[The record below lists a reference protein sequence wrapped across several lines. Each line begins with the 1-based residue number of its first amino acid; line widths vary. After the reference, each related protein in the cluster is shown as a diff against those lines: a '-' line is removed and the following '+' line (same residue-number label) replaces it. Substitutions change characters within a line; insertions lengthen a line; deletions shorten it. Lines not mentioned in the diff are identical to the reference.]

1 MTITREELIQKLNE
15 DLENEYA
22 AAIQYVQ
29 HAAVITGPEYQ
40 SVQKELLI
48 HVDEEMGHAKM
59 LADQIAYLGG
69 TPTMNVGAC
78 YTDTISKKML
88 QQDLAGE
95 KLAIKNYTE
104 RIAQAQELQL
114 YGLEQVL
121 KNILSD
127 EEEHERDIAAA
138 LGM

>member
-1 MTITREELIQKLNE
+1 MPITKEELIDKLNE

-40 SVQKELLI
+40 SIQKELLI

-69 TPTMNVGAC
+69 TPTMDVGAC
-78 YTDTISKKML
+78 YTDVESKKML

-104 RIAQAQELQL
+104 RIAQAQELGL

>member
-1 MTITREELIQKLNE
+1 MPITKEELIDKLNE

-40 SVQKELLI
+40 SIQKELLI

-69 TPTMNVGAC
+69 TPTMDVGAC
-78 YTDTISKKML
+78 YTDAESKKML

-104 RIAQAQELQL
+104 RIAQAQELGL